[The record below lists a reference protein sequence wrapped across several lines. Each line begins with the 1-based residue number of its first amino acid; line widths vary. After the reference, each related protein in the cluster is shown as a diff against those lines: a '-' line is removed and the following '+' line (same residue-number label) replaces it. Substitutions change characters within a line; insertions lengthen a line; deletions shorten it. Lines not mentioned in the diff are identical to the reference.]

1 MNDTTITLCGWV
13 GSPVSTHPLEGGS
26 NQISSFRVASTP
38 RRRRNGQWENLPT
51 AWFTVKAFRHLARH
65 LESSI
70 RVGDPVIVTGR
81 LEVETWERPNA
92 EPAVKHVVVATAVG
106 HDLNRGT
113 SAFAKAPRQA
123 IPEPDNPVTR
133 PSWADDGQSQAGA
146 DTGRLEDQPADDAA
160 GRSAA

>member
-13 GSPVSTHPLEGGS
+13 GSPVNTHPLDNG

-38 RRRRNGQWENLPT
+38 RRLRNGQWEDLPT

-65 LESSI
+65 LDSSV

-81 LEVETWERPNA
+81 LEVETWERPGG
-92 EPAVKHVVVATAVG
+92 EPGIKHVVIATAVG

-113 SAFAKAPRQA
+113 SAFAKAPRPA
-123 IPEPDNPVTR
+123 HPSTDASVTR
-133 PSWADDGQSQAGA
+133 PSWAD
-146 DTGRLEDQPADDAA
+146 EPADREQSEAPDRSADVA
-160 GRSAA
+160 PSGRSAA